1 MKISFLFGA
10 GADADYGICCGD
22 AFRKELIKRKYK
34 EHLKSISKEL
44 TDNPLIYPQ
53 SQYVFLQ
60 TIYDNQDKANIIWG
74 KEKVK
79 QAVQKYQGELS
90 DENKKQEVRKWCGE
104 WHDAL
109 TKENDVVGKFFLRNM
124 VFFDTLDEKMNALR
138 YSHIE
143 NRGKRIINAYW
154 SIYVLMLHEV
164 YDMENLKPNE
174 FSLPKIFEFLQND
187 ENRYN
192 PKIDLCK
199 TSYYKILNEH
209 LGANLKKHVYIATTN
224 YTPIMENVIET
235 EKLCGKEP
243 PKKKSSKKKSSEK
256 IAYLHGR
263 LNWFED
269 RTRLTIYDCADEEQR
284 KNALR
289 CSEEQFNLIPFILI
303 PSGVKPLICD
313 RQVREVHKF
322 VDGLDDSGILCIV
335 GYRFNSEDNHINA
348 LISEWLKKDSKH
360 RLIYFNFCDEEELN
374 PSILFNE
381 LMWIDQAMPIKRYSL
396 AEDIP
401 DNILLSSPETKIF
414 DIYITQDSALQR
426 FSDILE
432 QIEKKM

>member
-34 EHLKSISKEL
+34 EYLKNILEGL

-74 KEKVK
+74 EETVK

-90 DENKKQEVRKWCGE
+90 DKDKKQEVREWCE
-104 WHDAL
+104 KWHDSL
-109 TKENDVVGKFFLRNM
+109 TKEDDVEGKFFLRNM

-164 YDMENLKPNE
+164 YDMENLKPKE
-174 FSLPKIFEFLQND
+174 FSLPKIFEFLQSGK
-187 ENRYN
+187 NRYN
-192 PKIDLCK
+192 PKIKLCK
-199 TSYYKILNEH
+199 PSYYRILNKH

-224 YTPIMENVIET
+224 YTPIMENVIDT
-235 EKLCGKEP
+235 ERLCGK
-243 PKKKSSKKKSSEK
+243 KSAGK

-269 RTRLTIYDCADEEQR
+269 RTRLTIYDCVR
-284 KNALR
+284 KKQSKAALR
-289 CSEEQFNLIPFILI
+289 CNEKQFSLIPFILI

-313 RQVREVHKF
+313 HQVREFHKF
-322 VDGLDDSGILCIV
+322 IESLDRSRILCIV

-348 LISEWLKKDSKH
+348 LISEWLKKKSAN
-360 RLIYFNFCDEEELN
+360 RLIYFNFCYYDRDELN
-374 PSILFNE
+374 PSIRFNE
-381 LMWIDQAMPIKRYSL
+381 LMWIDQTMPIKRYSL
-396 AEDIP
+396 TEDIP
-401 DNILLSSPETKIF
+401 DNMLLSSPETKIF

-426 FSDILE
+426 FSDVLE
-432 QIEKKM
+432 QIEKKMEGEK